1 MALAGGLLASA
12 AMAAS
17 ACVQWALSGTPADA
31 PAALLRALHDLAF
44 VTGGPWRAA
53 GLGLLLAGVAVS
65 SGDHRLLSRP
75 VWIAGVVLAV
85 LCELATL
92 TLALPAAY
100 LIPLRRFGGLAWLI
114 VAGLHLPVHRAH
126 RGTGCGAG
134 RWRLRHSRADG
145 RDDTTGPHSA
155 RERRPGRHRGAGGR
169 RLLIAGRDKAP
180 PSPCMPGVPDR
191 LEPGAAVPDDT
202 PRASRRRCGG
212 R

>member
-1 MALAGGLLASA
+1 MQPRLHSLGVRAAGPSMALAGGLLASA

-114 VAGLHLPVHRAH
+114 VAGLHLPVRRAH
-126 RGTGCGAG
+126 RGTA
-134 RWRLRHSRADG
+134 AA
-145 RDDTTGPHSA
+145 P
-155 RERRPGRHRGAGGR
+155 AGG
-169 RLLIAGRDKAP
+169 A
-180 PSPCMPGVPDR
+180 S
-191 LEPGAAVPDDT
+191 GAAEQTVAMTRPALT
-202 PRASRRRCGG
+202 VLVSAGPAGIAAQAAAGS
-212 R
+212 